1 MRKLILAAVLIGLA
15 APILP
20 AFAQQ
25 EGPTAE
31 DRAEKRDKDNLDRQY
46 NNALKAM
53 QGTPSTAKSN
63 DPWATMRAPTA
74 PPPPAHSESKR

>member
-15 APILP
+15 APAVP

-25 EGPTAE
+25 EGPSAE

-53 QGTPSTAKSN
+53 QGTPSTTKSN
-63 DPWATMRAPTA
+63 DPWATMRAPSA
-74 PPPPAHSESKR
+74 PATPHSESKR